1 MNEDDKPTPMQRT
14 QELLKELLGSMNTLL
29 PPQLSPPNPLLP
41 SSSGAEVEEQVVNFQ
56 GEVVRSDPL
65 ALGSDPIPMTGVGL
79 ARGQMVGYGG
89 VSLDAWAAAN
99 PSYPGS
105 YTMEGMMRV
114 RDEMMRARDE
124 MMRARATRRAAYF
137 DSPPYDIVGGRR
149 PEPEPERPKG
159 RFQNLDW

>member
-1 MNEDDKPTPMQRT
+1 MNEDDTPMRRT
-14 QELLKELLGSMNTLL
+14 QGLLRELLGSVNTLL

-79 ARGQMVGYGG
+79 ARGQMVGYDG
-89 VSLDAWAAAN
+89 VSAVAWADAN

-114 RDEMMRARDE
+114 RDEMMRAR
-124 MMRARATRRAAYF
+124 ATRRAAYV

-149 PEPEPERPKG
+149 PEPESEQPKG

>member
-41 SSSGAEVEEQVVNFQ
+41 PPSEAEEQVVNFQ

-65 ALGSDPIPMTGVGL
+65 AFGSDPIPMTGVGL
-79 ARGQMVGYGG
+79 ARGQMIGYGG
-89 VSLDAWAAAN
+89 VPMAAWADAN
-99 PSYPGS
+99 PSFPGP

-137 DSPPYDIVGGRR
+137 DSPPSNIVGGRR
-149 PEPEPERPKG
+149 TEPEPEQPKG